1 MMVPEPLEAGPAAAD
16 CFDKLG
22 DIHPSMAIHTH
33 PKFLREMT
41 QDSRHDAAKGIKLTV
56 AHQEFSFCFAYRAD
70 ISTEIPVFVTFS

>member
-1 MMVPEPLEAGPAAAD
+1 
-16 CFDKLG
+16 
-22 DIHPSMAIHTH
+22 MAIHAH